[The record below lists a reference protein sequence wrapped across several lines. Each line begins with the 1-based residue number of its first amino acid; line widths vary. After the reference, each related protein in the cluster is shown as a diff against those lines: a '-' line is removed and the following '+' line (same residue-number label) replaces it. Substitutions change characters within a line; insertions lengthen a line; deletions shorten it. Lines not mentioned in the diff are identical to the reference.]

1 MQKKYSS
8 KVNNFFTST
17 RKYIYKIKE
26 KNFKT
31 GDFFFL
37 VLPWLLLA
45 SLLIVFPLILLFFYS
60 FFDVTSSSFIS
71 LTMNNYGD
79 FFSTFNMMQVLFTS
93 LLVGIFTTM
102 ASLIFGYPIA
112 YYLSNLK
119 NKHKKSTFLIL
130 ITMPIWINMLIRVLA
145 TQVIVQWIAPQI
157 IGTYFGVILGMTYT
171 FIPFM
176 ILPIYN
182 SLNKRD
188 RDLEKASKDLGAS
201 SMYTF
206 WKITLPNSLN
216 AIYSGSIMVLLPSM
230 TSITVTRYMSGG
242 SINNIGNILENLFVN
257 STSYTYG
264 AAVAIITLIF
274 MSVIII
280 VLRLMTKQKRAKK
293 KEGSNE

>member
-1 MQKKYSS
+1 MQKKYNK
-8 KVNNFFTST
+8 KVNDFLNNTKST
-17 RKYIYKIKE
+17 IYRIKE
-26 KNFKT
+26 KNFKR

-37 VLPWLLLA
+37 ILPWLLLA

-60 FFDVTSSSFIS
+60 FFDITSSSFIS
-71 LTMNNYGD
+71 LTINNYGD
-79 FFSTFNMMQVLFTS
+79 FFSSFNMMQVLLTS
-93 LLVGIFTTM
+93 LFVGSFTTIS
-102 ASLIFGYPIA
+102 SLIFGYPIA
-112 YYLSNLK
+112 YYLSNLE
-119 NKHKKSTFLIL
+119 NKHKKSTLLIL
-130 ITMPIWINMLIRVLA
+130 VTMPIWINMLIRVLA

-201 SMYTF
+201 GVYTF
-206 WKITLPNSLN
+206 WKITFPNSLSS
-216 AIYSGSIMVLLPSM
+216 IYSGSIMVLLPSM

-257 STSYTYG
+257 STNYTYG

-274 MSVIII
+274 MSLIII
-280 VLRLMTKQKRAKK
+280 ILRVFTKQRSARK
-293 KEGSNE
+293 KERINE